1 MHFAMPF
8 ANPLARRAL
17 GAAAVVLTAAACN
30 RADKGATGDTNGG
43 AATDVAAGSSVT
55 AAGNTGETGYVGTI
69 QPVAMRAF
77 TGNVADAQAGRQVFL
92 SYNCVGCHGGLAG
105 GAMGPS
111 LRDDEWK
118 FGGTD
123 EQIMNTLHQ
132 GRPAGMPAW
141 KGVIPDPQLRQLIV
155 YMRSL
160 RSQQEPTY
168 FFSPGDT
175 TATRTAFLA
184 SNGGTAQGSN
194 TSGTGAPGR
203 NAQGGAPSPGEPGSP
218 SPSTGSSSAG
228 VRAGSGGPGTQ

>member
-1 MHFAMPF
+1 MHFAHSLVR
-8 ANPLARRAL
+8 AALCATVALAS
-17 GAAAVVLTAAACN
+17 AACN
-30 RADKGATGDTNGG
+30 RGDKSGTTGGTNGG
-43 AATDVAAGSSVT
+43 AAGDVASGSSVT

-77 TGNVADAQAGRQVFL
+77 TGNAADAAAGRQVFL
-92 SYNCVGCHGGLAG
+92 AYNCVGCHGGLAG

-123 EQIMNTLHQ
+123 EQILNTLHN

-141 KGVIPDPQLRQLIV
+141 KGVIPEPQLKQLIV

-160 RSQQEPTY
+160 RSTQEPT
-168 FFSPGDT
+168 FFFGPADT
-175 TATRTAFLA
+175 TAARTAFLA

-203 NAQGGAPSPGEPGSP
+203 DVQGGAPTAGQPGSA
-218 SPSTGSSSAG
+218 SPSTGSGSAG
-228 VRAGSGGPGTQ
+228 TPAGTGGKGGR